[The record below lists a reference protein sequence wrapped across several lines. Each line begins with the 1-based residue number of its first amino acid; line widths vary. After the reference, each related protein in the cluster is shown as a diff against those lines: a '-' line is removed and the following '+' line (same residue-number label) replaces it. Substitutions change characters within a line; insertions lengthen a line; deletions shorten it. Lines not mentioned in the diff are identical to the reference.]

1 MIINLAKHK
10 VTSSSDSSSEQETRN
25 KKHMKN
31 ITNKT
36 KKSSSDSSSED
47 EKLTTPVAKPEK
59 QALLDKNIVQL
70 VDGKLVS
77 DKISST
83 IPENTIDKI
92 VREWS
97 LNSYLFNIS
106 SSLLINGD
114 PAFYKGPADNGKRY
128 YQGYS
133 MLKFADT
140 STIDESYKYLKGAKF
155 KMNIIED
162 VYSASESLNDLV
174 AIAEETNNPR
184 IKELAEDNYA
194 TNDKGVGMINN
205 TDAQM
210 FVSEAMFKEL
220 QKVFGQESD
229 KLAVLKPFSYGN
241 QWNAETKRYEPVQV
255 KCSIFPLTNAYVEN
269 NPLLAEHK
277 KLMDVDENYPQVI
290 AFESTMKALSPFKAD
305 ISTPESTS
313 IVELDLNN
321 FGEQVANPDHMLDS
335 ENSSLRQLKM
345 LFYGMVENKQDYNGR
360 SGRDIKMKLHY

>member
-1 MIINLAKHK
+1 MLRRDPLFKNNFLFKNRHNLVMFPLDGLKMEGDTNEGKKFNQIDSDDYIAMIINMFVNKQAEGNMTNAPALYAPIIPAEKGLSFGFSYDKLTVPENLEGSTFLGEFRQLFLNELARIKQVTKDIKSLPKEKLVNNYHLGKKLGLEFNLTNAINSELKTELNKFLETQLDSNEDLLTALSKTNLLAKVDAALIKELEH
-10 VTSSSDSSSEQETRN
+10 
-25 KKHMKN
+25 
-31 ITNKT
+31 
-36 KKSSSDSSSED
+36 
-47 EKLTTPVAKPEK
+47 VAKTEK

-194 TNDKGVGMINN
+194 TND
-205 TDAQM
+205 Q
-210 FVSEAMFKEL
+210 
-220 QKVFGQESD
+220 
-229 KLAVLKPFSYGN
+229 Y
-241 QWNAETKRYEPVQV
+241 
-255 KCSIFPLTNAYVEN
+255 
-269 NPLLAEHK
+269 
-277 KLMDVDENYPQVI
+277 
-290 AFESTMKALSPFKAD
+290 
-305 ISTPESTS
+305 
-313 IVELDLNN
+313 
-321 FGEQVANPDHMLDS
+321 
-335 ENSSLRQLKM
+335 
-345 LFYGMVENKQDYNGR
+345 
-360 SGRDIKMKLHY
+360 